1 MKPKKST
8 GIIITVKVIREDNYF
23 TNRNLNL
30 KYSNLEFEN
39 PKELKKS
46 GATKSSF
53 SFELSRREEKLL
65 LSRIS
70 FYFSIR
76 PIY

>member
-1 MKPKKST
+1 MLFEKT
-8 GIIITVKVIREDNYF
+8 IISQIAI
-23 TNRNLNL
+23 LI
-30 KYSNLEFEN
+30 SNIQTYLEFEN

-53 SFELSRREEKLL
+53 SLQPSRREEKLL

-76 PIY
+76 SIY